1 MMIEQ
6 LTYKTEPM
14 PDRARV
20 WVYKASRPLNESE
33 MEFCIKHLETF
44 IGEWT
49 SHGASMAAGFT
60 IIEDRFL
67 VLMADEDQAKAS
79 GCSIDSSVHFLQALG
94 KELNIDFFDHMH
106 VVLRVGDEVKE
117 VHFNHIPTLLA
128 QGTITAETLV
138 YDTLVANKADF
149 DSRFEAPLRET
160 WLSRYL
166 N

>member
-14 PDRARV
+14 PARSRV

-33 MEFCIKHLETF
+33 MELCLKHLQNF

-60 IIEDRFL
+60 IKEDRFL
-67 VLMADEDQAKAS
+67 VLMADEDQARAS
-79 GCSIDSSVHFLQALG
+79 GCSIDSSVHFIKALG
-94 KELNIDFFDHMH
+94 KELNIDFFDRMH
-106 VVLRVGDEVKE
+106 VVMNVADELKE
-117 VHFNHIPTLLA
+117 VHFNEIPNFLS
-128 QGTITAETLV
+128 QGLVTAETQV
-138 YDTLVANKADF
+138 FDTLVTNKADF
-149 DSRFEAPLRET
+149 DSRFQAPLKDT

-166 N
+166 